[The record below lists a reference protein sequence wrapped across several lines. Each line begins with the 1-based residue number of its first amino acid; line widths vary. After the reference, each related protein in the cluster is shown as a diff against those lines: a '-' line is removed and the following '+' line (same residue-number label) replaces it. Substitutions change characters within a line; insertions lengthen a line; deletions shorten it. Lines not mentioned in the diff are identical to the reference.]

1 MEFCGTHVQN
11 KILEMIYRLE
21 SSRTGNWDSLLK
33 EFQVF
38 KIWGM
43 YKLLR
48 GRFRNVSYSMKTQF

>member
-1 MEFCGTHVQN
+1 MEFCEAHAQN
-11 KILEMIYRLE
+11 KILEMIDKLE
-21 SSRTGNWDSLLK
+21 SSKTGNWDSLLK
-33 EFQVF
+33 ESQVF

>member
-38 KIWGM
+38 KI
-43 YKLLR
+43 
-48 GRFRNVSYSMKTQF
+48 